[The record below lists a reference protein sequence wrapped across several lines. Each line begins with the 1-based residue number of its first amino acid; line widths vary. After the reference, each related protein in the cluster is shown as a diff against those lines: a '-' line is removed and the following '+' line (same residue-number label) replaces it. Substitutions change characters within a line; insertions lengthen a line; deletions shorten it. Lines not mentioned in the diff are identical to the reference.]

1 VDREHE
7 AGFAR
12 GGVGDCVQPPTWDR
26 SNVTGAEHSTLATG
40 AEPDRAG
47 QDLEALESFVR
58 EGNMVVFE
66 NVTELDGHVL
76 SRTVA
81 THRCRPN
88 GEVKTVTEE

>member
-1 VDREHE
+1 M
-7 AGFAR
+7 
-12 GGVGDCVQPPTWDR
+12 PR
-26 SNVTGAEHSTLATG
+26 SMVSTIPRYRYFELAERHATELV
-40 AEPDRAG
+40 A
-47 QDLEALESFVR
+47 ESFVR